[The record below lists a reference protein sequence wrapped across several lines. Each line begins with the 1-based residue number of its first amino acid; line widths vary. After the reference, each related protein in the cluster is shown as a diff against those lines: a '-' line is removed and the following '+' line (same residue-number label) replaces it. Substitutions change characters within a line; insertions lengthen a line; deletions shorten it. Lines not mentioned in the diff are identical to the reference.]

1 MLQIILEKVGVKV
14 FFCVSMH
21 ITLLFQFKSKL
32 QFIFLSLNSLKSAL
46 QAVISFILIVTLRQV
61 LTFYYYYYYLQI
73 NKLKLREV

>member
-46 QAVISFILIVTLRQV
+46 QPVISLILIK
-61 LTFYYYYYYLQI
+61 YQI
-73 NKLKLREV
+73 LEASINFLLLLLFTD